1 MQNKTNKQL
10 VENIFNQ
17 LAKYETKLG
26 ANDIA
31 YQMQL
36 DMIKSQV
43 KDEVEIQECTE
54 YLVDL
59 LQKNNLWK
67 ISRVSFNTKEIYKT
81 KLISFHNQ
89 LVKEGVLVKDK
100 TRTNRFLLVNE
111 NTKEYFN
118 VSSNISKT
126 SIPKEVTRHEM
137 VKDEKVSKKEVKESL
152 AK

>member
-81 KLISFHNQ
+81 KRRNTMIKNIKIRSLNGFLIF
-89 LVKEGVLVKDK
+89 
-100 TRTNRFLLVNE
+100 
-111 NTKEYFN
+111 
-118 VSSNISKT
+118 
-126 SIPKEVTRHEM
+126 
-137 VKDEKVSKKEVKESL
+137 
-152 AK
+152 

>member
-81 KLISFHNQ
+81 KLIIFHNQ

-137 VKDEKVSKKEVKESL
+137 TKNERVSKKEVKESL

>member
-137 VKDEKVSKKEVKESL
+137 TKNERVSKKEVKESL